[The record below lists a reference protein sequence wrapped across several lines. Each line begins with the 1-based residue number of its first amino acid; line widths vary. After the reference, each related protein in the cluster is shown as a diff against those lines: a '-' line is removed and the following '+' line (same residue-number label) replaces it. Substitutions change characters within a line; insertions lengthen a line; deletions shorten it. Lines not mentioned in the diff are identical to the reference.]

1 MQRIGFTVSLVLA
14 LFSLSLLGINE
25 VERVNQA
32 KKQAQEAIESM
43 DDGRMAVHPL
53 LVLDIVIDT
62 VSVCIENHTPVAV
75 FCDVFV
81 NVLEVLADQKSNSSV
96 IPTDEWQ

>member
-1 MQRIGFTVSLVLA
+1 MLRDTVELRQPLTKEAMMALA
-14 LFSLSLLGINE
+14 GVCVSVVDDVG
-25 VERVNQA
+25 VGV
-32 KKQAQEAIESM
+32 

-53 LVLDIVIDT
+53 LVLDIVIET

-96 IPTDEWQ
+96 IPTDQWQYWWLV